1 MIALDLTPTE
11 EARISTVARQTG
23 LAPADYVKKLV
34 QEHLP
39 PVPADN
45 APPIDAENAAAI
57 ALLESW
63 LAAAPTDPEEI
74 RRAEADL
81 DEFMQDLNR
90 NRMES
95 GERPLFP

>member
-23 LAPADYVKKLV
+23 LAPAEYVKKLV

-39 PVPADN
+39 PLPTEAI
-45 APPIDAENAAAI
+45 PPTDEENAATI
-57 ALLESW
+57 ALLKSW

-74 RRAEADL
+74 RQAEADL
-81 DEFMQDLNR
+81 DEFMQNLNR
-90 NRMES
+90 NRLES

>member
-11 EARISTVARQTG
+11 EAQIYTVARQTG
-23 LAPADYVKKLV
+23 LGPAEYVKKLV

-39 PVPADN
+39 TVQADAAPV
-45 APPIDAENAAAI
+45 IDEENTAAI
-57 ALLESW
+57 ALLKSW

-74 RRAEADL
+74 RQAEADL
-81 DEFMQDLNR
+81 DEFMQNLNR
-90 NRMES
+90 NRIES